1 MPGDLGEGSCLLGP
15 SVSPSVQWLFGKG
28 PGTHR
33 KSLVARGTR
42 RVVEW
47 TNHPYLFF
55 MPPILLITLSPL
67 PPREETR

>member
-1 MPGDLGEGSCLLGP
+1 MKDPLKWRPGVPGDLGEGSCLLGP

-42 RVVEW
+42 RVAE
-47 TNHPYLFF
+47 
-55 MPPILLITLSPL
+55 
-67 PPREETR
+67 